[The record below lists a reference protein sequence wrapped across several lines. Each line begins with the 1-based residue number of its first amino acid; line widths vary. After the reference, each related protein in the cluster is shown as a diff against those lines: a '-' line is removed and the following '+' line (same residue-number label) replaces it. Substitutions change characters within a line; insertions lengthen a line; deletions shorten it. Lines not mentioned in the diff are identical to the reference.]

1 MEKLFFRN
9 DYSEGACA
17 AALNAVCAVNME
29 RNIGYGEDGHSSAA
43 KAMIRTLCACPDATV
58 EFFIGGTNVNAVAIA
73 ALLRPWEGVISPESG
88 HINGHESG
96 AVESYGHKIITVK
109 TAADGKLLPEQI
121 PPVMDYHQDTHL
133 VKPRLVYISNAT
145 ERGAVYTRAE
155 LTALYEMCEAND
167 LLLFIDG
174 ARLGVALASPEN
186 DLTFADMAALSHAFT
201 IGGTKNGM
209 LMGEALVIVQP
220 QPELFRIKKQR
231 GGVLAKGFLLG
242 AQFEVLMA
250 HNAALYLE
258 NAGVANDCAQAL
270 QKGLQAMN
278 IPLFNVSPTNQ
289 IFPIVPNAWLES
301 LREFVEYEIWEPLD
315 DGRTAIRFVCSFAS
329 SMDKVE
335 ALLEKLSKL

>member
-17 AALNAVCAVNME
+17 AAMDAICAVNME
-29 RNIGYGEDGHSSAA
+29 RNIGYGEDNHSAAA
-43 KAMIRTLCACPDATV
+43 KAMIRTLCDCPEATV

-96 AVESYGHKIITVK
+96 AVESYGHKILTVK

-121 PPVMDYHQDTHL
+121 PPIMEYHQDTHL

-145 ERGAVYTRAE
+145 ERGAVYTKAE
-155 LTALYEMCEAND
+155 LTALFDMCEAND
-167 LLLFIDG
+167 LLLFVDG
-174 ARLGVALASPEN
+174 ARLGVALASPVN
-186 DLTFADMAALSHAFT
+186 DLTFSDIAALSHAFT

-209 LMGEALVIVQP
+209 LMGEALVIPEP
-220 QPELFRIKKQR
+220 QPEIFRFKKQK

-242 AQFEVLMA
+242 AQFEALMA
-250 HNAALYLE
+250 NDAALYLE
-258 NAGVANDCAQAL
+258 NAKTANDCAQAL
-270 QKGLQAMN
+270 QKGLQEMGL
-278 IPLFNVSPTNQ
+278 PLFNVSPTNQ
-289 IFPIVPNAWLES
+289 IFPIVDDVWIER
-301 LREFVEYEIWEPLD
+301 LRDFVEFEIWEPLN

-335 ALLEKLSKL
+335 DLLGKLTAM

>member
-9 DYSEGACA
+9 DYSEGACK
-17 AALNAVCAVNME
+17 AALDAICAVNME
-29 RNIGYGEDGHSSAA
+29 RNIGYGEDGHSARA
-43 KAMIRTLCACPDATV
+43 KDMIRRLCACPDATV

-96 AVESYGHKIITVK
+96 AVESYGHKILTVK
-109 TAADGKLLPEQI
+109 TGPDGKLLPEQI
-121 PPVMDYHQDTHL
+121 PPIMDYHQDTHL

-145 ERGAVYTRAE
+145 ERGAVYTKSE
-155 LTALYEMCEAND
+155 LTALYNMCQANE

-186 DLTFADMAALSHAFT
+186 DLTFADLAALSHAFT

-209 LMGEALVIVQP
+209 LMGEALVVPEP

-242 AQFEVLMA
+242 AQFEVLME
-250 HNAALYLE
+250 NEGALYLE
-258 NAGVANDCAQAL
+258 NGKIANDCAQAL
-270 QKGLQAMN
+270 QKGLQAMG
-278 IPLFNVSPTNQ
+278 ISLFNVSPTNQ
-289 IFPIVPNAWLES
+289 IFPIVENAWLEP
-301 LREFVEYEIWEPLD
+301 LREFVEYEIWELLD

-329 SMDKVE
+329 KMDEVE
-335 ALLEKLSKL
+335 ALLKKLGAL

>member
-9 DYSEGACA
+9 DYSEGACQP
-17 AALNAVCAVNME
+17 ALDVICAVNME
-29 RNIGYGEDGHSSAA
+29 RNIGYGEDGHSERA
-43 KAMIRTLCACPDATV
+43 KDMIRSLCACPEATV

-96 AVESYGHKIITVK
+96 AVESYGHKILAVK
-109 TAADGKLLPEQI
+109 TGADGKLLPEQI
-121 PPVMDYHQDTHL
+121 PPIMDYHQDTHL

-145 ERGAVYTRAE
+145 ERGAVYTKGE
-155 LTALYEMCEAND
+155 LTALYDMCVAND

-174 ARLGVALASPEN
+174 ARLAVALASPVN

-209 LMGEALVIVQP
+209 LMGEALVIP
-220 QPELFRIKKQR
+220 AGLSELFRIKKQR

-250 HNAALYLE
+250 NDAALYLE
-258 NAGVANDCAQAL
+258 NARTANDCAQAL
-270 QKGLQAMN
+270 QTGLQTLG
-278 IPLFNVSPTNQ
+278 IPLLNLSPTNQ
-289 IFPIVPNAWLES
+289 IFPIVPNAWLEP
-301 LREFVEYEIWEPLD
+301 LRSFVEYEIWELLD
-315 DGRTAIRFVCSFAS
+315 DSRTAIRFVCSFAS
-329 SMDKVE
+329 SIDKVE
-335 ALLEKLSKL
+335 TLLEKLSKL